1 MVQTALVI
9 AALLR
14 FATAEGT
21 WDRNSDPIIAGKSES
36 NSFAEP
42 KGSLSEYVLENALAR
57 LNERPDDVILHL
69 MGMRGN
75 EALSSS
81 LVLAVDGPIDE
92 QNFFKFISSKIHLF
106 LGEKVILQPEKVH
119 VAIDIGYEPLE
130 PCGDKKEGQISR
142 YVALPPSLSR
152 YSHMDIR
159 CLNLQLCKDPTYQG
173 FKIPCLYD
181 TQRQLEL
188 SYQEEKA
195 NLLQDLKT
203 RLKSLEETISS
214 GMGKENLNSDET
226 KKAAAAVE
234 ENTEVKEE
242 ETNTT
247 DNQDQDTPPPK
258 AGEDGSLSDMFSDA
272 AENFLDFKDDPFFDA
287 DDSESELKSQGQDK
301 EDPYAEPEQE
311 PQPEDTKPEA
321 KIGGD
326 WRLRL
331 AVNGVDEFH
340 PDRE

>member
-9 AALLR
+9 APLLW
-14 FATAEGT
+14 FAKAEGT
-21 WDRNSDPIIAGKSES
+21 RDGNSGKSES
-36 NSFAEP
+36 NSFVEP
-42 KGSLSEYVLENALAR
+42 KGSLSEYVLEKALAR
-57 LNERPDDVILHL
+57 LNERPDNVILHL

-75 EALSSS
+75 EALSSN
-81 LVLAVDGPIDE
+81 LVLAVDGPIDK
-92 QNFFKFISSKIHLF
+92 QLF
-106 LGEKVILQPEKVH
+106 LPYEKVILHPEKVH

-159 CLNLQLCKDPTYQG
+159 CLNLQLCKDPMDQG

-181 TQRQLEL
+181 PQRQLEL

-214 GMGKENLNSDET
+214 GMGKENLNPDET
-226 KKAAAAVE
+226 KEAAAAAAVE
-234 ENTEVKEE
+234 ENTEVKEK

-287 DDSESELKSQGQDK
+287 DDSESELKSHGQDK

-311 PQPEDTKPEA
+311 PQQEDTKPEA

>member
-1 MVQTALVI
+1 LVI

-14 FATAEGT
+14 FAAAEGT
-21 WDRNSDPIIAGKSES
+21 WDRNSDPIAAGKSES
-36 NSFAEP
+36 NSFAQP

-57 LNERPDDVILHL
+57 LNERPNDVIAHL
-69 MGMRGN
+69 MGMRGK
-75 EALSSS
+75 ALSSN
-81 LVLAVDGPIDE
+81 LVLVVDDDWNMLVDPVE
-92 QNFFKFISSKIHLF
+92 
-106 LGEKVILQPEKVH
+106 H
-119 VAIDIGYEPLE
+119 VAIDIGHEPLE

-142 YVALPPSLSR
+142 YVALPRSLSR

-159 CLNLQLCKDPTYQG
+159 CLNLQLCKDQGGSFAEKG

-181 TQRQLEL
+181 YQRQLEL

-195 NLLQDLKT
+195 NLLQELKT

-214 GMGKENLNSDET
+214 AMGKENLNSGET
-226 KKAAAAVE
+226 NKAAASVE

-242 ETNTT
+242 ETSTT
-247 DNQDQDTPPPK
+247 DGQDTPPNT
-258 AGEDGSLSDMFSDA
+258 GEDGSLSDMFSDA

-287 DDSESELKSQGQDK
+287 DDSESELKTLGQDK

-311 PQPEDTKPEA
+311 PQQEDSKPEA

>member
-21 WDRNSDPIIAGKSES
+21 SDRNSDPIVAGKSES

-42 KGSLSEYVLENALAR
+42 KSSLSEYVLEKALAR

-75 EALSSS
+75 EALSSN
-81 LVLAVDGPIDE
+81 LVLAVDGPIDK
-92 QNFFKFISSKIHLF
+92 QLF
-106 LGEKVILQPEKVH
+106 LPYEKVILHPEKVH

-159 CLNLQLCKDPTYQG
+159 CLNLQLCKDLMDQG

-181 TQRQLEL
+181 TKRQLEL

-195 NLLQDLKT
+195 NLLKDLKT
-203 RLKSLEETISS
+203 RLKSLEETVSS
-214 GMGKENLNSDET
+214 SMGKENLNSGET
-226 KKAAAAVE
+226 KEAAAAVE

-247 DNQDQDTPPPK
+247 DNQEQNTPPSK
-258 AGEDGSLSDMFSDA
+258 ADEDGSLSDMFSDA

-287 DDSESELKSQGQDK
+287 DDSESELKSQGQEK

-311 PQPEDTKPEA
+311 PQQEDTKPEA

>member
-21 WDRNSDPIIAGKSES
+21 WDRNSDPIVAGKSES
-36 NSFAEP
+36 NFFAEP

-75 EALSSS
+75 EALSSN
-81 LVLAVDGPIDE
+81 LVLAVDGPIDK
-92 QNFFKFISSKIHLF
+92 QLF
-106 LGEKVILQPEKVH
+106 LPYEKVILHPEKVH

-159 CLNLQLCKDPTYQG
+159 CLNLQLCQDPMDQG

-195 NLLQDLKT
+195 NLLQDLKA
-203 RLKSLEETISS
+203 RLKSLEETIIG
-214 GMGKENLNSDET
+214 GMGKENLNPDET
-226 KKAAAAVE
+226 KEAAAAAAVE
-234 ENTEVKEE
+234 ENTEVKEK

-247 DNQDQDTPPPK
+247 DNQDQDTQPK

-287 DDSESELKSQGQDK
+287 DDSESELKSLGQDK

-311 PQPEDTKPEA
+311 PQQEDTKPEA

>member
-9 AALLR
+9 APLLW
-14 FATAEGT
+14 FAKAEGT
-21 WDRNSDPIIAGKSES
+21 RDGNSGKSES
-36 NSFAEP
+36 NSFVEP
-42 KGSLSEYVLENALAR
+42 KGSLSEYVLEKALAR
-57 LNERPDDVILHL
+57 LNERPDNVILHL

-75 EALSSS
+75 EALSSN
-81 LVLAVDGPIDE
+81 LVLAVDGPIDK
-92 QNFFKFISSKIHLF
+92 QLF
-106 LGEKVILQPEKVH
+106 LPYEKVILHPEKVH

-152 YSHMDIR
+152 YSHMDVR
-159 CLNLQLCKDPTYQG
+159 CLNLQLCKDPMDQG

-181 TQRQLEL
+181 PQRQLEL

>member
-21 WDRNSDPIIAGKSES
+21 WDRNSDPIVAGKSES
-36 NSFAEP
+36 KSFAEL

-57 LNERPDDVILHL
+57 LNERPNDVVAHL
-69 MGMRGN
+69 MGMRGK
-75 EALSSS
+75 ALSSN
-81 LVLAVDGPIDE
+81 LVLVVDDDWNMWVDPVE
-92 QNFFKFISSKIHLF
+92 
-106 LGEKVILQPEKVH
+106 H

-130 PCGDKKEGQISR
+130 PCGGDKKEGQISR

-159 CLNLQLCKDPTYQG
+159 CLNLQLCKDQGGLFAEKG

-181 TQRQLEL
+181 SQRQLEL

-203 RLKSLEETISS
+203 RLKALEETIISA
-214 GMGKENLNSDET
+214 MGKENLNSGET
-226 KKAAAAVE
+226 NEAAASVK

-247 DNQDQDTPPPK
+247 DDQDTPPK
-258 AGEDGSLSDMFSDA
+258 TGEDGSLSDMFSDA

-287 DDSESELKSQGQDK
+287 DDSESELKSLGQDK

-311 PQPEDTKPEA
+311 SQQEDSKPEA

>member
-1 MVQTALVI
+1 MGIRTMVQTALVI

-21 WDRNSDPIIAGKSES
+21 WDRNSDPIAAGKSES

-57 LNERPDDVILHL
+57 LNERPNDVIAHL
-69 MGMRGN
+69 MDMRGK
-75 EALSSS
+75 ALSSN
-81 LVLAVDGPIDE
+81 LVLVVDDDWNMLVDPVE
-92 QNFFKFISSKIHLF
+92 
-106 LGEKVILQPEKVH
+106 H
-119 VAIDIGYEPLE
+119 VAIDIGHEPLE

-142 YVALPPSLSR
+142 YVALPRSLSR

-159 CLNLQLCKDPTYQG
+159 CLNLQLCKDQGELFTEKG

-181 TQRQLEL
+181 SQRQLEL

-195 NLLQDLKT
+195 NLLQELKT

-214 GMGKENLNSDET
+214 AMGQENLNSRET
-226 KKAAAAVE
+226 NKAAASVE

-247 DNQDQDTPPPK
+247 DDQDQDTPPK
-258 AGEDGSLSDMFSDA
+258 TGEDGSLSDMFSDA

-287 DDSESELKSQGQDK
+287 DDSESELKSHGQDK

-311 PQPEDTKPEA
+311 PQQEDTKPEA

>member
-21 WDRNSDPIIAGKSES
+21 SDRNSDPIVAGKSES

-42 KGSLSEYVLENALAR
+42 KSSLSEYVLEKALAR

-75 EALSSS
+75 EALSSN
-81 LVLAVDGPIDE
+81 LVLAVDGPIDK
-92 QNFFKFISSKIHLF
+92 QLF
-106 LGEKVILQPEKVH
+106 LPYEKVILHPEKVH

-152 YSHMDIR
+152 YSHLDIR
-159 CLNLQLCKDPTYQG
+159 CLNLQLCKDPADQG

-181 TQRQLEL
+181 TQRQLEM

-195 NLLQDLKT
+195 NLLQDLKA
-203 RLKSLEETISS
+203 RLKSLEETTSS
-214 GMGKENLNSDET
+214 AMGTENLNYDET
-226 KKAAAAVE
+226 KEVAAVE

-242 ETNTT
+242 ETNKT
-247 DNQDQDTPPPK
+247 DNQDQDTPPK

-287 DDSESELKSQGQDK
+287 DDSESELKSQGQEK

-311 PQPEDTKPEA
+311 PQQEDTKPEA

>member
-21 WDRNSDPIIAGKSES
+21 WDRNSDPIVAGKSES
-36 NSFAEP
+36 KSFAEL

-57 LNERPDDVILHL
+57 LNERPNDVVAHL
-69 MGMRGN
+69 MGMRGK
-75 EALSSS
+75 ALSSN
-81 LVLAVDGPIDE
+81 LVLVVDDDWNDVVDPVE
-92 QNFFKFISSKIHLF
+92 
-106 LGEKVILQPEKVH
+106 H
-119 VAIDIGYEPLE
+119 VAIDIGHEPLE

-142 YVALPPSLSR
+142 YVALPRSLSR

-159 CLNLQLCKDPTYQG
+159 CLNLQLCKDQGGSFAEKG

-181 TQRQLEL
+181 SQRQLEL

-214 GMGKENLNSDET
+214 AMGKENLNSRET
-226 KKAAAAVE
+226 NEAAAAVE
-234 ENTEVKEE
+234 ENTKVKEE

-247 DNQDQDTPPPK
+247 DDQDQDTPPK
-258 AGEDGSLSDMFSDA
+258 TGEDGSLSGMFSDA

-287 DDSESELKSQGQDK
+287 DDSESVLEFQGQDK

-311 PQPEDTKPEA
+311 PQQEDTKPEA

>member
-14 FATAEGT
+14 FAEGT
-21 WDRNSDPIIAGKSES
+21 WDRNSDPIVAGKSES
-36 NSFAEP
+36 NFFAEP

-75 EALSSS
+75 EALSSN
-81 LVLAVDGPIDE
+81 LVLAVDGPIDK
-92 QNFFKFISSKIHLF
+92 QLF
-106 LGEKVILQPEKVH
+106 LPYEKVILHPEKVH
-119 VAIDIGYEPLE
+119 VAIDIGYESLE

-159 CLNLQLCKDPTYQG
+159 CLNLQLCKDLMDQG

-181 TQRQLEL
+181 TKRQLEL

-195 NLLQDLKT
+195 NLLKDLKT
-203 RLKSLEETISS
+203 RLKSLEETVSS
-214 GMGKENLNSDET
+214 SMGKENLNSGET
-226 KKAAAAVE
+226 KEAAAAVE

-247 DNQDQDTPPPK
+247 DNQEQNTPPSK
-258 AGEDGSLSDMFSDA
+258 ADEDGSLSDMFSDA

-287 DDSESELKSQGQDK
+287 DDSESELNFRGQEK
-301 EDPYAEPEQE
+301 KDPYAEPEQE
-311 PQPEDTKPEA
+311 PQQEDTKPEA

>member
-9 AALLR
+9 APLLW
-14 FATAEGT
+14 FAKAEGT
-21 WDRNSDPIIAGKSES
+21 RDGNSGKSES
-36 NSFAEP
+36 NSFVEP
-42 KGSLSEYVLENALAR
+42 KGSLSEYVLEKALAR
-57 LNERPDDVILHL
+57 LNERPDNVILHL

-75 EALSSS
+75 EALSSN
-81 LVLAVDGPIDE
+81 LVLAVDGPIDK
-92 QNFFKFISSKIHLF
+92 QLF
-106 LGEKVILQPEKVH
+106 LPYEKVILHPEKVH

-152 YSHMDIR
+152 YSHMDVR
-159 CLNLQLCKDPTYQG
+159 CLNLQLCKDPMDQG

-181 TQRQLEL
+181 PQRQLEL

-287 DDSESELKSQGQDK
+287 DDSESELKSLGQDK

-311 PQPEDTKPEA
+311 PQQEDTKPEA

>member
-21 WDRNSDPIIAGKSES
+21 WDRNSDPIVAGKSES

-57 LNERPDDVILHL
+57 LNERPNDVIAHL
-69 MGMRGN
+69 MGMRGK
-75 EALSSS
+75 ALSSN
-81 LVLAVDGPIDE
+81 LVLVVDDDWNMLADPVE
-92 QNFFKFISSKIHLF
+92 
-106 LGEKVILQPEKVH
+106 H
-119 VAIDIGYEPLE
+119 VAIDIGQEPLE
-130 PCGDKKEGQISR
+130 PCGGDKKEGQISR
-142 YVALPPSLSR
+142 YVALPRSLSR

-159 CLNLQLCKDPTYQG
+159 CLNLQLCKDQGELFTEKG

-181 TQRQLEL
+181 SQRQLEL

-195 NLLQDLKT
+195 NLLQELKT

-214 GMGKENLNSDET
+214 AMGQENLNSRET
-226 KKAAAAVE
+226 NKAAASVE

-247 DNQDQDTPPPK
+247 DDQDQDTPPK
-258 AGEDGSLSDMFSDA
+258 TGEDGSLSDMFSDA

-287 DDSESELKSQGQDK
+287 DDSESELKSLGQDK

-311 PQPEDTKPEA
+311 PQQEDTKPEA

>member
-1 MVQTALVI
+1 MGIRTMVQTALVI

-21 WDRNSDPIIAGKSES
+21 WDRNSDPIVAGKSES
-36 NSFAEP
+36 KSFAEL

-57 LNERPDDVILHL
+57 LNERPNDVVAHL
-69 MGMRGN
+69 MGMRGK
-75 EALSSS
+75 ALSSN
-81 LVLAVDGPIDE
+81 LVLVVDDDWNDVVDPVE
-92 QNFFKFISSKIHLF
+92 
-106 LGEKVILQPEKVH
+106 H
-119 VAIDIGYEPLE
+119 VAIDIGHEPLE

-142 YVALPPSLSR
+142 YVALPRSLSR

-159 CLNLQLCKDPTYQG
+159 CLNLQLCKHHGFTLFHGFRFAENG
-173 FKIPCLYD
+173 FKLPCLYD
-181 TQRQLEL
+181 YQRQLEL

-203 RLKSLEETISS
+203 RLKALEETIISA
-214 GMGKENLNSDET
+214 MGKENLNSGET
-226 KKAAAAVE
+226 NEAAASVK

-247 DNQDQDTPPPK
+247 DDQDTPPK

-287 DDSESELKSQGQDK
+287 DDSESELKSLGQ

-311 PQPEDTKPEA
+311 PQQEDSKPEA
-321 KIGGD
+321 KIGSD

-331 AVNGVDEFH
+331 AVNGVEEFH

>member
-9 AALLR
+9 AALLQ

-92 QNFFKFISSKIHLF
+92 QDLF
-106 LGEKVILQPEKVH
+106 LGDQKVILQPEKVH
-119 VAIDIGYEPLE
+119 VAIDIGYESLE

-159 CLNLQLCKDPTYQG
+159 CLNLQLCQDPMDQG

-181 TQRQLEL
+181 TQRQLEV
-188 SYQEEKA
+188 SYQQEKA
-195 NLLQDLKT
+195 NLLQDLKA

-214 GMGKENLNSDET
+214 GMGKENLNSGET
-226 KKAAAAVE
+226 KEAAAAAVE
-234 ENTEVKEE
+234 KNTEVKEE